1 LLLTQ
6 FFVWLVRF
14 LVGAYPRWIGTSP
27 SATQR
32 IYFSN
37 HTSHL
42 DTIVVWSA
50 MPDDLRSRVR
60 PIAAKD
66 YWNKTA
72 VRRHIVIEGLNGVL
86 IDRNRETDGDPLEPL
101 REALLNGDSLIIFP
115 EGTRK
120 AQALPSP
127 FKRGLAKL
135 AAEFPDVELVPVYC
149 ENLHRIMPKGTFFPV
164 PLACNVRF
172 GVPMKRGTN
181 EDEELFLKRA
191 RDAVI
196 DLAHDDETLESNRR
210 AMPGGGMSEPE
221 AANKDGV

>member
-1 LLLTQ
+1 MFLTQ
-6 FFVWLVRF
+6 FLVWLVRL
-14 LVGAYPRWIGTSP
+14 LVGAYPRWIGTTP

-32 IYFSN
+32 IYFAN
-37 HTSHL
+37 HTSHV

-50 MPDDLRSRVR
+50 MPDDIRSRVR

-72 VRRHIVIEGLNGVL
+72 LRRHILLQGLNGVL
-86 IDRNRETDGDPLEPL
+86 IDRLRETDADPLQPL
-101 REALLNGDSLIIFP
+101 RDALMHGDSLIMFP

-127 FKRGLAKL
+127 FKRGIAKL

-164 PLACNVRF
+164 PFACNVRF
-172 GVPMKRGTN
+172 GVPI
-181 EDEELFLKRA
+181 KRA
-191 RDAVI
+191 QDEAEEPFLERAHAAVVR
-196 DLAHDDETLESNRR
+196 LAFDDGMMAANRR
-210 AMPGGGMSEPE
+210 AEPGGQTGSEP
-221 AANKDGV
+221 